1 MSLQTNL
8 KQLMFRHGNFSV
20 TELAQKTHLPQPTLH
35 QLYSGVTK
43 RPRQHTLKVLANFFN
58 ITVDQLC
65 GFVSLPEQW
74 SSTLKTQ
81 LNLHTTPLITWND
94 LPLLNPMRQMNH
106 LQNIPELILESNPKS
121 PTFALILPDSSMEPL
136 FPRNAIL
143 IFNMTKAPS
152 DRDHVLV
159 YLAKQNTYAFKYLLM
174 DGIHHYVKSLNPDL
188 QDTPL
193 YALQK
198 KDHIV
203 GVLLEAR
210 IRF

>member
-1 MSLQTNL
+1 VSLQENL
-8 KQLMFRHGNFSV
+8 KQLMFRHGNLSV

-43 RPRQHTLKVLANFFN
+43 RPRTQALTVLANFFN
-58 ITVDQLC
+58 ITLEQLC
-65 GFVSLPEQW
+65 GHAPLPEQW

-81 LNLHTTPLITWND
+81 LNLHTTPLINWND
-94 LPLLNPMRQMNH
+94 LPLLNQLSQLSNK
-106 LQNIPELILESNPKS
+106 PELILESNPQN

-136 FPRNAIL
+136 FPRHAVL
-143 IFNMTKAPS
+143 IFDMAKAPS

-159 YLAKQNTYAFKYLLM
+159 YLSEQHTYAFKSILM

-188 QDTPL
+188 HNTPL
-193 YALQK
+193 YALQE
-198 KDHIV
+198 KDRIV

-210 IRF
+210 IKF